1 MPTRLS
7 RFVTTLLVIATL
19 LGWTAAGILAVRTAA
34 PGGVS
39 NETVVTRVADYL
51 EVRIRSEREGFTAA
65 AVRDFLAG
73 PALADAEAFAA
84 TTPPAVEGAAFVA
97 TPSLVLL
104 VRGGTSALV
113 QASGEI
119 SDAFGT
125 ESFAEQYLLRLVD
138 DTWMIEAVYRLEVAP
153 AS

>member
-1 MPTRLS
+1 M
-7 RFVTTLLVIATL
+7 
-19 LGWTAAGILAVRTAA
+19 
-34 PGGVS
+34 
-39 NETVVTRVADYL
+39 
-51 EVRIRSEREGFTAA
+51 
-65 AVRDFLAG
+65 
-73 PALADAEAFAA
+73 
-84 TTPPAVEGAAFVA
+84 A